1 MKKFCEKN
9 FLEYTFAM
17 GFKLNLILGG
27 LLVASLAGSSVY
39 IKYLNN
45 QLATLKGNQIVLEG
59 KIAEQNESIKNY
71 LEDQQKNQ
79 AQITALTQKNQQNQR
94 EVQKLRNTF
103 AKHDMD
109 SLALAK
115 PGLIQTRVNKGT
127 LRVKEDLIA
136 ITNPEQFDEEPITD

>member
-1 MKKFCEKN
+1 
-9 FLEYTFAM
+9 LEYTFAM
-17 GFKLNLILGG
+17 GFKLNLILGA

-79 AQITALTQKNQQNQR
+79 AQITALTQKNQQN
-94 EVQKLRNTF
+94 
-103 AKHDMD
+103 H
-109 SLALAK
+109 
-115 PGLIQTRVNKGT
+115 IC
-127 LRVKEDLIA
+127 
-136 ITNPEQFDEEPITD
+136 

>member
-1 MKKFCEKN
+1 
-9 FLEYTFAM
+9 M

-27 LLVASLAGSSVY
+27 LLVASLAGSTVY

-45 QLATLKGNQIVLEG
+45 QLVTLKGNQIVLEG

-79 AQITALTQKNQQNQR
+79 EQITALTQKNQANQR

-109 SLALAK
+109 GLALAK
-115 PGLIQTRVNKGT
+115 PGLIQKSVNKGT

-136 ITNPEQFDEEPITD
+136 ITNPEQFDEKPVTD

>member
-1 MKKFCEKN
+1 
-9 FLEYTFAM
+9 M

-45 QLATLKGNQIVLEG
+45 QLVTLKGNQIVLEG
-59 KIAEQNESIKNY
+59 KIAEQNESIKTY
-71 LEDQQKNQ
+71 LDNQQKNQ
-79 AQITALTQKNQQNQR
+79 AQITALTQKNQENQR

-136 ITNPEQFDEEPITD
+136 ITNPEQFDEEPITNTAPAE

>member
-1 MKKFCEKN
+1 
-9 FLEYTFAM
+9 M

-45 QLATLKGNQIVLEG
+45 QLVTLKGNQIVLEG
-59 KIAEQNESIKNY
+59 KIAEQNESIKTY
-71 LEDQQKNQ
+71 LDNQQKNQ
-79 AQITALTQKNQQNQR
+79 AQITALTQKNQENQR

-115 PGLIQTRVNKGT
+115 PGLIQTRVNNGT

-136 ITNPEQFDEEPITD
+136 ITNPEQVDEEPITN